1 MLKRQS
7 GLLTATNAILIAQPI
22 TLLTFCCL
30 SSHIKKVFDILT
42 YIN

>member
-22 TLLTFCCL
+22 TLLTFL
-30 SSHIKKVFDILT
+30 FLKFPYKQSL
-42 YIN
+42 